1 MEIILKQDVNKLGYK
16 DEIVKVRDGYANNY
30 LIPQGYAMVATPSNK
45 KILAEN
51 LKQRAFKEA
60 KIKQDAEAFAET
72 LNKVEGLK
80 IAAKASE
87 SGKIFG
93 SVNTIQIADAIK
105 AQFDID
111 VDRKKISI
119 VGDAIKETSG
129 WNSDEQSYI
138 ASNSPVLIRGGYCK
152 IENSA
157 GIYAFNDSGGTPSHV
172 YGFRV
177 CLTF

>member
-1 MEIILKQDVNKLGYK
+1 MEVILKQDVNKLGYK
-16 DEIVKVRDGYANNY
+16 DEIVKVKDGYANNY
-30 LIPQGYAMVATPSNK
+30 LIPQGYAIMATESNK

-51 LKQRAFKEA
+51 IKQRTFKEA
-60 KIKQDAEAFAET
+60 KIRQEAEEFAARLAT
-72 LNKVEGLK
+72 IEGLK

-119 VGDAIKETSG
+119 VGDAIKEIGTHKVVVSVYK
-129 WNSDEQSYI
+129 EI
-138 ASNSPVLIRGGYCK
+138 KPEITFEV
-152 IENSA
+152 
-157 GIYAFNDSGGTPSHV
+157 YAE
-172 YGFRV
+172 
-177 CLTF
+177 

>member
-105 AQFDID
+105 AQFDVE

-119 VGDAIKETSG
+119 VGDAIKEIGTH
-129 WNSDEQSYI
+129 
-138 ASNSPVLIRGGYCK
+138 K
-152 IENSA
+152 IIVSVYKEIKSE
-157 GIYAFNDSGGTPSHV
+157 ITFEVYAE
-172 YGFRV
+172 
-177 CLTF
+177 

>member
-93 SVNTIQIADAIK
+93 SVNSIQIADAIK
-105 AQFDID
+105 AQFDVE

-119 VGDAIKETSG
+119 VGDAIKEVGTHKVIVSVYKEIK
-129 WNSDEQSYI
+129 SEI
-138 ASNSPVLIRGGYCK
+138 TFEV
-152 IENSA
+152 
-157 GIYAFNDSGGTPSHV
+157 YAE
-172 YGFRV
+172 
-177 CLTF
+177 

>member
-16 DEIVKVRDGYANNY
+16 DEIVKVKDGYANNY

-72 LNKVEGLK
+72 LNKIEGLR

-87 SGKIFG
+87 TGKIFG

-105 AQFDID
+105 AQFDVE

-119 VGDAIKETSG
+119 VGDAIKEVGTHKVIVSVYKEIK
-129 WNSDEQSYI
+129 SEI
-138 ASNSPVLIRGGYCK
+138 TFEV
-152 IENSA
+152 
-157 GIYAFNDSGGTPSHV
+157 YAE
-172 YGFRV
+172 
-177 CLTF
+177 

>member
-16 DEIVKVRDGYANNY
+16 DEIVKVKDGYANNY
-30 LIPQGYAMVATPSNK
+30 LIPQGYAIVATPSNK

-60 KIKQDAEAFAET
+60 KIKQDAETFAET
-72 LNKVEGLK
+72 LNKIEGLR

-105 AQFDID
+105 AQFDVE

-119 VGDAIKETSG
+119 VGDAIKEVGTHKVIVSVYKEIK
-129 WNSDEQSYI
+129 SEI
-138 ASNSPVLIRGGYCK
+138 TFEV
-152 IENSA
+152 
-157 GIYAFNDSGGTPSHV
+157 YAE
-172 YGFRV
+172 
-177 CLTF
+177 

>member
-105 AQFDID
+105 AQFDVE

-119 VGDAIKETSG
+119 VGDAIKEVGTHKVIVSVYKEIK
-129 WNSDEQSYI
+129 SEI
-138 ASNSPVLIRGGYCK
+138 TFEV
-152 IENSA
+152 
-157 GIYAFNDSGGTPSHV
+157 YAE
-172 YGFRV
+172 
-177 CLTF
+177 

>member
-119 VGDAIKETSG
+119 VGDAIKEVGTH
-129 WNSDEQSYI
+129 
-138 ASNSPVLIRGGYCK
+138 K
-152 IENSA
+152 IIVSVYKEIKSE
-157 GIYAFNDSGGTPSHV
+157 ITFEVYAE
-172 YGFRV
+172 
-177 CLTF
+177 

>member
-119 VGDAIKETSG
+119 VGDSIKEIGTH
-129 WNSDEQSYI
+129 
-138 ASNSPVLIRGGYCK
+138 K
-152 IENSA
+152 IIVSVYKEIKSE
-157 GIYAFNDSGGTPSHV
+157 ITFEVYAE
-172 YGFRV
+172 
-177 CLTF
+177 

>member
-1 MEIILKQDVNKLGYK
+1 MEVILKQDVNKLGYK
-16 DEIVKVRDGYANNY
+16 DEIVKVKDGYANNY
-30 LIPQGYAMVATPSNK
+30 LIPQGYAIMATESNK

-51 LKQRAFKEA
+51 IKQRAFKEA
-60 KIKQDAEAFAET
+60 KIRQEAEEFAARLAT
-72 LNKVEGLK
+72 IEGLK

-119 VGDAIKETSG
+119 VGDAIKEIGTHKVVVSVYK
-129 WNSDEQSYI
+129 EI
-138 ASNSPVLIRGGYCK
+138 KPEITFEV
-152 IENSA
+152 
-157 GIYAFNDSGGTPSHV
+157 YAE
-172 YGFRV
+172 
-177 CLTF
+177 

>member
-60 KIKQDAEAFAET
+60 KIKQDAEAYAET
-72 LNKVEGLK
+72 LNKIEGLK

-87 SGKIFG
+87 TGKIFG

-119 VGDAIKETSG
+119 VGDAIKEVGTHKVIVSVYKEIK
-129 WNSDEQSYI
+129 SEI
-138 ASNSPVLIRGGYCK
+138 TFEV
-152 IENSA
+152 
-157 GIYAFNDSGGTPSHV
+157 YAE
-172 YGFRV
+172 
-177 CLTF
+177 

>member
-119 VGDAIKETSG
+119 VGDAIKEIGTHKVVVSVYKEIK
-129 WNSDEQSYI
+129 SEI
-138 ASNSPVLIRGGYCK
+138 TFEV
-152 IENSA
+152 
-157 GIYAFNDSGGTPSHV
+157 YAE
-172 YGFRV
+172 
-177 CLTF
+177 

>member
-16 DEIVKVRDGYANNY
+16 DEIVKVKDGYANNY

-60 KIKQDAEAFAET
+60 KIKQDAEAFAEA

-119 VGDAIKETSG
+119 VGDAIKEVGTHKVVVSVYKEIK
-129 WNSDEQSYI
+129 SEI
-138 ASNSPVLIRGGYCK
+138 TFEV
-152 IENSA
+152 
-157 GIYAFNDSGGTPSHV
+157 YAE
-172 YGFRV
+172 
-177 CLTF
+177 

>member
-16 DEIVKVRDGYANNY
+16 DEIVKVKDGYANNY
-30 LIPQGYAMVATPSNK
+30 LIPQGYAVVATSSNK

-51 LKQRAFKEA
+51 LKQRAFKEE
-60 KIKQDAEAFAET
+60 KLRKDAEEYAAS
-72 LNKVEGLK
+72 LAKVEGLR

-105 AQFDID
+105 AQFGID

-119 VGDAIKETSG
+119 VGDAIKEVGNHKVVVS
-129 WNSDEQSYI
+129 
-138 ASNSPVLIRGGYCK
+138 
-152 IENSA
+152 
-157 GIYAFNDSGGTPSHV
+157 V
-172 YGFRV
+172 Y
-177 CLTF
+177 

>member
-1 MEIILKQDVNKLGYK
+1 MEVILKQDVNKLGYK
-16 DEIVKVRDGYANNY
+16 DEIVKVRDGYAYNY
-30 LIPQGYAMVATPSNK
+30 LISQGYAIMATESNK

-51 LKQRAFKEA
+51 IKQRAFKEA
-60 KIKQDAEAFAET
+60 KIRQEAEEYAAR
-72 LNKVEGLK
+72 LAKIEGLK

-119 VGDAIKETSG
+119 AGDSIKELGTHKVVISVYK
-129 WNSDEQSYI
+129 EI
-138 ASNSPVLIRGGYCK
+138 KPEITFEV
-152 IENSA
+152 
-157 GIYAFNDSGGTPSHV
+157 YAE
-172 YGFRV
+172 
-177 CLTF
+177 

>member
-119 VGDAIKETSG
+119 VGDAIKEIGTH
-129 WNSDEQSYI
+129 
-138 ASNSPVLIRGGYCK
+138 K
-152 IENSA
+152 IIVSVYKEIKSE
-157 GIYAFNDSGGTPSHV
+157 ITFEVYAE
-172 YGFRV
+172 
-177 CLTF
+177 

>member
-16 DEIVKVRDGYANNY
+16 DEIVKVKDGYAYNY
-30 LIPQGYAMVATPSNK
+30 LIPQGYAVVATSSNK

-51 LKQRAFKEA
+51 LKQRAFKEE
-60 KIKQDAEAFAET
+60 KLRKDAEEYAAS
-72 LNKVEGLK
+72 LAKVEGLR

-105 AQFDID
+105 AQFGID

-119 VGDAIKETSG
+119 VGDAIKEVGNHKVVVS
-129 WNSDEQSYI
+129 
-138 ASNSPVLIRGGYCK
+138 
-152 IENSA
+152 
-157 GIYAFNDSGGTPSHV
+157 V
-172 YGFRV
+172 YKDIKPEISFEV
-177 CLTF
+177 FAE

>member
-105 AQFDID
+105 AQFDVE

-119 VGDAIKETSG
+119 VGDAIKEIGTHKVIVSVYKEIK
-129 WNSDEQSYI
+129 SEI
-138 ASNSPVLIRGGYCK
+138 TFEV
-152 IENSA
+152 
-157 GIYAFNDSGGTPSHV
+157 YAE
-172 YGFRV
+172 
-177 CLTF
+177 

>member
-30 LIPQGYAMVATPSNK
+30 LIPQGYAIVATPSNK

-60 KIKQDAEAFAET
+60 KIKQDAETFAET
-72 LNKVEGLK
+72 LNKIEGLR

-105 AQFDID
+105 AQFDVE

-119 VGDAIKETSG
+119 VGDAIKEVGTHKVIVSVYKEIK
-129 WNSDEQSYI
+129 SEI
-138 ASNSPVLIRGGYCK
+138 TFEV
-152 IENSA
+152 
-157 GIYAFNDSGGTPSHV
+157 YAE
-172 YGFRV
+172 
-177 CLTF
+177 

>member
-16 DEIVKVRDGYANNY
+16 DEIVKVKDGYANNY

-72 LNKVEGLK
+72 LNKIEGLK

-87 SGKIFG
+87 TGKIFG

-105 AQFDID
+105 AQFDVE

-119 VGDAIKETSG
+119 VGDAIKEVGTHKVIVSVYKEIK
-129 WNSDEQSYI
+129 SEI
-138 ASNSPVLIRGGYCK
+138 TFEV
-152 IENSA
+152 
-157 GIYAFNDSGGTPSHV
+157 YAE
-172 YGFRV
+172 
-177 CLTF
+177 

>member
-16 DEIVKVRDGYANNY
+16 DEIVKVKDGYANTY
-30 LIPQGYAMVATPSNK
+30 PIPQGAAMVATPAHK
-45 KILAEN
+45 KIVAED

-105 AQFDID
+105 AQFDVE

-119 VGDAIKETSG
+119 VGDAIKEVGTHKVIVSVYKEIK
-129 WNSDEQSYI
+129 SEI
-138 ASNSPVLIRGGYCK
+138 TFEV
-152 IENSA
+152 
-157 GIYAFNDSGGTPSHV
+157 YAE
-172 YGFRV
+172 
-177 CLTF
+177 

>member
-30 LIPQGYAMVATPSNK
+30 LIPQGYAIVATPSNK

-105 AQFDID
+105 AQFDVE

-119 VGDAIKETSG
+119 VGDAIKEIGTHKVIVSVYKEIK
-129 WNSDEQSYI
+129 SEI
-138 ASNSPVLIRGGYCK
+138 TFEV
-152 IENSA
+152 
-157 GIYAFNDSGGTPSHV
+157 YAE
-172 YGFRV
+172 
-177 CLTF
+177 

>member
-51 LKQRAFKEA
+51 LKQSAFKEA

-119 VGDAIKETSG
+119 VGDAIKEIGTH
-129 WNSDEQSYI
+129 
-138 ASNSPVLIRGGYCK
+138 K
-152 IENSA
+152 IIVSVYKEIKSE
-157 GIYAFNDSGGTPSHV
+157 ITFEVYAE
-172 YGFRV
+172 
-177 CLTF
+177 